1 MCNLE
6 KSVTM
11 KGGDFMF
18 RLIILFAL
26 IFAQG
31 YHTII
36 GQSETPNGDK
46 FVYADFEKVENGRP
60 VSNGGGLIQIYT
72 SQETTPVQYKG
83 MPNSSPGAP
92 ELVRL
97 KGDDPNHLASFDYN
111 LTAPNQWANVTL
123 EIQGHPNKDGK
134 PVADDLSAYKQ
145 LSLQLYATNAEYLR
159 VEFVSHGQGIN
170 INAGYPQ
177 TSIKLKPGLSTYLI
191 SFKSLAQPSWAQ
203 DKLDTKELLKKLT
216 AVSISA
222 FCNHCVLQRGT
233 VLVDNLV
240 FQK

>member
-1 MCNLE
+1 
-6 KSVTM
+6 VQR
-11 KGGDFMF
+11 GDFMF
-18 RLIILFAL
+18 RLTISFVLILTF
-26 IFAQG
+26 G
-31 YHTII
+31 YRINRAFD
-36 GQSETPNGDK
+36 QSETPGGDK
-46 FVYADFEKVENGRP
+46 FVYADFEKMENGRP

-72 SQETTPVQYKG
+72 SQETTPVQFKG
-83 MPNSSPGAP
+83 LANASPGAP

-97 KGDDPNHLASFDYN
+97 KSDDPNHLASFDFN
-111 LTAPNQWANVTL
+111 LTTPNQWANVTL

-145 LSLQLYATNAEYLR
+145 LSLQLYAKGADYLR

-170 INAGYPQ
+170 VNAGFPQ
-177 TSIKLKPGLSTYLI
+177 TSIKLKPGLNTYLV
-191 SFKSLAQPSWAQ
+191 SFKTLAQPSWVQ
-203 DKLDTKELLKKLT
+203 DKIDNKELLKKLT

-222 FCNHCVLQRGT
+222 FCNQCVLQRGT